1 MINIFQG
8 WIHLIFSSAIFLFVF
23 LPVVFI
29 LYRLIP
35 SLKVRNILLALS
47 SLVFY
52 AFGQLDYVPLFLL
65 SVLINYLSGVLLTS
79 TKSHRRLFVAL
90 SVILNIG
97 ILCLFKYTDFIIE
110 NLNLA
115 FHTDIAEK
123 GIILPIGISFYTFQ
137 GLSYVIDVY
146 RDPKSGTRNLL
157 KLLLYISFF
166 PQLIAG
172 PIVKYHDISE
182 QIDSRICSAE
192 ETAAGIRRFIIGLSK
207 KILISNAV
215 GYIADAVFNDYLHG
229 LSGSADWR
237 LMWLGGICYTLQ
249 IYYDFSGYSD
259 MAIGMG
265 HMFGFT
271 ILENFKHPYA
281 ANSIRDFWRR
291 WHVSLSSWFR
301 EYLYIPLGG
310 NRKGRFRTALNRM
323 LVFFCT
329 GIWHG
334 ANWTFVVWGVCH
346 GLLSSLEDIG
356 IIPVE
361 KLKRSW
367 AGHLISRIYTLLA
380 VMLLFVV
387 FRADSLRDAGLFIS
401 SMFAGSTSIEG
412 SCLLHSLLTPAAVF
426 VIIIAIFA
434 AGGMDSKVFDA
445 GESLEKRYPSLFLGL
460 YNLLCLVLL
469 ILSALSLSRG
479 GFNPFIY
486 FQF

>member
-1 MINIFQG
+1 MV
-8 WIHLIFSSAIFLFVF
+8 FSSAIFLFVF
-23 LPVVFI
+23 LPCVFL

-35 SLKVRNILLALS
+35 GLRAKNMLLALA

-52 AFGQLDYVPLFLL
+52 AFGQLQYVPLFLL
-65 SVLINYLSGVLLTS
+65 SVLINYFSGRILASAASQRKAVL
-79 TKSHRRLFVAL
+79 AL
-90 SVILNIG
+90 SVILNLG
-97 ILCLFKYTDFIIE
+97 ILCVFKYTDFLIQ

-115 FHTDIAEK
+115 FHSTIAAT
-123 GIILPIGISFYTFQ
+123 GIVLPIGISFFTFQ
-137 GLSYVIDVY
+137 GLSYTIDVY
-146 RDPKSGTRNLL
+146 RDPKSGTKDFL

-182 QIDSRICSAE
+182 QIDSRRCTPE
-192 ETAAGIRRFIIGLSK
+192 ETAAGIRRFITGLAK
-207 KILISNAV
+207 KILISNAA
-215 GYIADAVFNDYLHG
+215 GYIADAVFNDYLHSF
-229 LSGSADWR
+229 SGSADWR

-281 ANSIRDFWRR
+281 ATSIRDFWRR

-310 NRKGRFRTALNRM
+310 NRKGRGRAILNRM
-323 LVFFCT
+323 IVFFCT

-334 ANWTFVVWGVCH
+334 ANWTFVVWGLCH
-346 GLLSSLEDIG
+346 GLLSSLEGAG
-356 IIPVE
+356 IIPAE
-361 KLKRSW
+361 KLQRTR
-367 AGHLISRIYTLLA
+367 AGRLLGRIYTLLA
-380 VMLLFVV
+380 VMLLFVI
-387 FRADSLRDAGLFIS
+387 FRADSLGDAALFIV
-401 SMFAGSTSIEG
+401 SMFSGGMTAEG
-412 SCLLHSLLTPAAVF
+412 TLLLHELLDPAAVT
-426 VIIIAIFA
+426 VLIVSVLA
-434 AGGMDSKVFDA
+434 AGGLSASVRGA
-445 GESLEKRYPSLFLGL
+445 GERLQARSPALMLSVNNLLHLGL
-460 YNLLCLVLL
+460 LVL
-469 ILSALSLSRG
+469 SVFSLSRG